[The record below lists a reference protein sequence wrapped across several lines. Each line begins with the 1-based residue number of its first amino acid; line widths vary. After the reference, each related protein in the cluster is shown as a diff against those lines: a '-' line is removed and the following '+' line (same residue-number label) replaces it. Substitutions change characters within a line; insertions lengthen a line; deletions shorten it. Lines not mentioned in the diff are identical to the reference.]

1 MGPLFKVS
9 SERPEKPKI
18 KPTTPGLEGE
28 QLDHYS
34 FTVQVKLQNDIPVGY
49 ETQGPSPSSRAES
62 RARIISI
69 QSKYS
74 LPDKAQSSKISYPS

>member
-1 MGPLFKVS
+1 MARFK
-9 SERPEKPKI
+9 
-18 KPTTPGLEGE
+18 
-28 QLDHYS
+28 HYRGCDRWAAL
-34 FTVQVKLQNDIPVGY
+34 TWVGY